1 MTRSMAAS
9 ASKWRRRRSENVFF
23 VVLPYSSFTR
33 NIKSIIGQPS
43 EYRDYLY
50 PEINQEKCCGRGVGV
65 PGVVKFESGVV
76 IHVIFS
82 VYYRTTVVAM
92 GAKRKHVK

>member
-1 MTRSMAAS
+1 M
-9 ASKWRRRRSENVFF
+9 
-23 VVLPYSSFTR
+23 
-33 NIKSIIGQPS
+33 
-43 EYRDYLY
+43 Y

-92 GAKRKHVK
+92 GAKRKHVKERQVILAWVQGFKAETLHQSINRAN